1 MLEVRNLCAA
11 YENLLVLKGISIDV
25 GEGELV
31 AFIGSNGAGKST
43 FLMTLCGVKKQTS
56 GEIEF
61 LGRNIAKLPPHR
73 IFALGMVQVP
83 QGGGLFPE
91 MTVLE
96 NLRQGAYR
104 SPSVKDMGKTLEEVY
119 GYFPV
124 LSRRWNQRAGTLSGG
139 ERQMLATGRA
149 LMACP
154 RLLMLDEPGSGL
166 APIIVEKLANIMD
179 DLHKQGLTI
188 LLVEQNAHLALA
200 LADRGFVLENGQIVL
215 SGRAS
220 DLLQNEL
227 VEKAYLGA

>member
-1 MLEVRNLCAA
+1 MLEVRNLYAA

-25 GEGELV
+25 REGELV
-31 AFIGSNGAGKST
+31 ALIGSNGAGKST

-56 GEIEF
+56 GKIQF
-61 LGRNIAKLPPHR
+61 LGRNIDKLPPHR
-73 IFALGMVQVP
+73 IFKLGMVQVP

-104 SPSVKDMGKTLEEVY
+104 SQAVKDIGQVLEEIF

-124 LSRRWNQRAGTLSGG
+124 LARRKTQRAGTLSGG

-154 RLLMLDEPGSGL
+154 RLLILDEPGSGL
-166 APIIVEKLANIMD
+166 APIIVEKLADIMD
-179 DLHKQGLTI
+179 NLHKQGLTI
-188 LLVEQNAHLALA
+188 LLVEQNAHLALE

-220 DLLQNEL
+220 ELLQNDL
-227 VEKAYLGA
+227 VVKAYLGA